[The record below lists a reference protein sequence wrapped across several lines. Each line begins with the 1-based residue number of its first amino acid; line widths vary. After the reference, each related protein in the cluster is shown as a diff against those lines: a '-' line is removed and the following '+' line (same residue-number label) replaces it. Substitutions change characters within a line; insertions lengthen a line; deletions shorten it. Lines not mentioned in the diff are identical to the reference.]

1 MIHLVDLPESPPSL
15 AGGKDLLR
23 RAAGRFYTPHWMA
36 CDLVSRLDLSKL
48 TGQKEWR
55 VIDPFAG
62 DGRLL
67 MALAERIALDPAL
80 RSARWRFEAWDND
93 PDGIEQ
99 AGCNI
104 RQSLIRLG
112 LNGTVEVSCRDS
124 FAEGLASR
132 GCFDLV
138 LTNPPWEALKPD
150 RRELS
155 GASGDER
162 RKFESSLK
170 AYDRRLAELLPHS
183 QPETKLY
190 GWGTNLSR
198 CGLELALELLIPGGA
213 CGIVLPASILAD
225 QVSVGLRRW
234 MIAHSELVSVDHYP
248 AEAKPFDQVDQ
259 PCITA
264 VFHRRIEKHGGGVR
278 FHVTR
283 HDRDRHI
290 IANEDVTLSN
300 ADLQKLTFRIPVE
313 LGVDELKLV
322 LRLSDFPT
330 LNSFTVAHGGDLWLG
345 RELDE
350 TNYASFT
357 CAEGMLPFVK
367 GRNIERYS
375 QTQAHT
381 DYLAAHVTD
390 IPASSKHTRVAW
402 RDVSRRSQLRRMVA
416 TLLPA
421 QAVTGNSLHVGYFK
435 DGDTGRLKALLGVLN
450 SLVFEFQLRSRL
462 ATGHVSLSAVRGV
475 HVVDLEDAALVR
487 IISPLVERALH
498 GDSQAEWLIE
508 HELASALGLSREER
522 LAILDGFPGLDTGAY
537 GLLRHEVK
545 APKNGHSSV
554 TPVSVPVVLPIP
566 NHYTARLS
574 QLDLQT
580 AVAVPPGGNWKD
592 IPKEVPSQRLHSIRV
607 SYAAGG
613 GSRSTYYGR
622 LHPDRPS
629 YTINTYF
636 NRPGNG
642 CHLHYDYAGGQ
653 HRVLSEREAAR
664 LQSFPDS
671 FIFEGSHASIHKQIG
686 NAVPPLLAFQIA
698 RQLGV
703 TGQYVDLFSGAG
715 GLSLGFRW
723 AGWQPV
729 VANDIEASFLATYR
743 RNIHPVTVC
752 GDIRH
757 KEVFDE
763 IVSHAVANRKQ
774 GEPFFVIG
782 GPPCQGFSTAGKRRT
797 LDDDRNHLFNEFK
810 KLIHQLRPDGFIF
823 ENVSGL
829 LNMDG
834 GAVFEMIKRE
844 LALPGNTL
852 TPWILQAEEY
862 GIPQRRTRLVLVS
875 VPKAWGVIQAPTP
888 VTTLQKGRD
897 LFQPASTAISVA
909 EALLD
914 LPPLTPGED
923 GSAKGYLKAASTSYQ
938 RFMRGIFSPTE
949 YLAGLKSSGGISRGI
964 AVLEGA
970 W

>member
-1 MIHLVDLPESPPSL
+1 
-15 AGGKDLLR
+15 
-23 RAAGRFYTPHWMA
+23 MA
-36 CDLVSRLDLSKL
+36 RDLVSRLDLSAFA
-48 TGQKEWR
+48 GHKERR

-67 MALAERIALDPAL
+67 KAFAERIAQESAL
-80 RSARWRFEAWDND
+80 RSVSWHFEVWDND
-93 PDGIEQ
+93 QDGIEK
-99 AGCNI
+99 AGQNI
-104 RQSLIRLG
+104 RQTLASLG
-112 LNGTVEVSCRDS
+112 LKSTVEVSCRDS
-124 FAEGLASR
+124 FVEGLASR
-132 GCFDLV
+132 GNFNLV

-198 CGLELALELLIPGGA
+198 CGLELALELLAPGGV

-234 MIAHSELVSVDHYP
+234 MLAHHELLNVDHYP

-264 VFHRRIEKHGGGVR
+264 VFRSQVRDTDSGVR

-283 HDRDRHI
+283 HDRDRQI
-290 IANEDVTLSN
+290 VASEDVTLST
-300 ADLQKLTFRIPVE
+300 ADLQKLAYRIPVE
-313 LGVDELKLV
+313 LGGEELRLLLK
-322 LRLSDFPT
+322 LSDFPT
-330 LNSFTVAHGGDLWLG
+330 MNSFTTAHGGDLWLG

-357 CAEGMLPFVK
+357 CAEGMLPFIK
-367 GRNIERYS
+367 GRNIERYG
-375 QTQAHT
+375 QTQDHT
-381 DYLAAHVTD
+381 DYLAPHVTD
-390 IPASSKHTRVAW
+390 IPASSKHARVAW
-402 RDVSRRSQLRRMVA
+402 RDVSRRSQVRRMVA

-421 QAVTGNSLHVGYFK
+421 KVVTGNSLHVGYFQ
-435 DGDTGRLKALLGVLN
+435 DGSTDRLKTLLGVLN

-462 ATGHVSLSAVRGV
+462 GTGHVSLSAVRGV
-475 HVVDLEDAALVR
+475 HVADLEDWALVR
-487 IISPLVERALH
+487 LLAPHVDRALQ
-498 GDSQAEWLIE
+498 GDSQAEWMIE
-508 HELASALGLSREER
+508 HELASAMGLSREER
-522 LAILDGFPGLDTGAY
+522 LAILDGFPGLDAAAY
-537 GLLRHEVK
+537 DLLRDKVK
-545 APKNGHSSV
+545 PPKNGHAS
-554 TPVSVPVVLPIP
+554 TAPANVPAAFPIP

-592 IPKEVPSQRLHSIRV
+592 IPVEVPSQRLHSIRV

-642 CHLHYDYAGGQ
+642 CHLHYDYEGGQ

-671 FIFEGSHASIHKQIG
+671 FIFEGSHASIHKQVG

-757 KEVFDE
+757 KEIFDE
-763 IVSHAVANRKQ
+763 IVRHAETNRRQ

-834 GAVFEMIKRE
+834 GAVFEMIKSE

-897 LFQPASTAISVA
+897 LFQSASPAIGVA

-949 YLAGLKSSGGISRGI
+949 YLAGLKSNGGLSR
-964 AVLEGA
+964 
-970 W
+970 